1 MSPLL
6 AFGQIQGSAKLLEEQ
21 YLVTL
26 TLTLSMQIF
35 EVPAYNGQKWLDIL
49 LQLLFKAKAEYIY
62 NGQS

>member
-1 MSPLL
+1 MRPLL
-6 AFGQIQGSAKLLEEQ
+6 AFGQIQGSAQLLEEQ

-26 TLTLSMQIF
+26 TLTFSIQIF